1 MAGVGELSAWTL
13 VFVPAAL
20 IVVTL
25 AACYLPARRASR
37 IDPTIALR
45 YE

>member
-1 MAGVGELSAWTL
+1 MVICAGQLLQNVTGYLAA
-13 VFVPAAL
+13 FAAL
-20 IVVTL
+20 AI
-25 AACYLPARRASR
+25 YLPARPAMR